1 MSGKVAVSDTL
12 TDPRLQFPV
21 IIEKA
26 IENSFF
32 LGMQEALKRAYAG
45 PPEKTA
51 DQAKPKPTP
60 LKSKE

>member
-1 MSGKVAVSDTL
+1 
-12 TDPRLQFPV
+12 V